1 MTEVRPARARRTK
14 SAPYRLEFYEDPDGN
29 QPVRHW
35 LRYEISPVDR
45 RTIGA
50 AMRQILQQQGISVCG
65 TSFGRQLGSGLFEF
79 RVREDQLVVR
89 IFCHAYGDRL
99 ILLLAG
105 YNKGRSPSERLQHT
119 EIALARARL
128 REWLSRHGH

>member
-1 MTEVRPARARRTK
+1 MTEVRPARARRTEG
-14 SAPYRLEFYEDPDGN
+14 PPHRLEFYEDPDGN

-35 LRYEISPVDR
+35 LRYEISPEDR

-50 AMRQILQQQGISVCG
+50 AMRQILQQQGIGVCG

-79 RVREDQLVVR
+79 RLREDQLVAR

-105 YNKGRSPSERLQHT
+105 YNKGRDPSERRQQS

-128 REWLSRHGH
+128 REWLGHHGH